1 MTRVDFYV
9 LASTDSASTDP
20 AASDTATS
28 DPATSHPTA
37 TEPESTNSIDS
48 RTDMVCR
55 LAEKAVRQSRRVF
68 IHTDDQDLAKRVDEA
83 LWGFRDDSFVPH
95 CRVVCTDHTD
105 GHASTNTGTNSGT
118 GAGTTYTTQAVQ
130 EPVAIGYNTEPDLE
144 RSVLINLAESVPP
157 FFSRFERTLEV
168 VTEAPGVREGA
179 RERYR
184 YYQQRGYPLH
194 HHKL

>member
-9 LASTDSASTDP
+9 LETPASAQEQVSTQDPTTDARM
-20 AASDTATS
+20 A
-28 DPATSHPTA
+28 
-37 TEPESTNSIDS
+37 
-48 RTDMVCR
+48 MVCK

-68 IHTDDQDLAKRVDEA
+68 IHTDSEHLAQAVDTA
-83 LWGFRDDSFVPH
+83 LWDFRGDSFIPHCQVKGTSEEPVPH
-95 CRVVCTDHTD
+95 
-105 GHASTNTGTNSGT
+105 S
-118 GAGTTYTTQAVQ
+118 VQ
-130 EPVAIGYNTEPDLE
+130 EPVAIGYNAEPDLE
-144 RSVLINLAESVPP
+144 RSVLINLGQTVPP

-168 VTEAPGVREGA
+168 VGGAPDGKEDA

>member
-9 LASTDSASTDP
+9 LASTDSA
-20 AASDTATS
+20 ASDSTATVPK
-28 DPATSHPTA
+28 D
-37 TEPESTNSIDS
+37 TEPEPTTSIDS
-48 RTDMVCR
+48 RTDMVCK

-95 CRVVCTDHTD
+95 CTIVSTDNAGGQPSGKAAANTD
-105 GHASTNTGTNSGT
+105 
-118 GAGTTYTTQAVQ
+118 TTQAVQ